1 MEHRKPDPM
10 QPVAKICFLLS
21 SVIALGACAAYQP
34 YSDDPAVDE
43 YIVQPGDNI
52 HLIAFAFETTPKA
65 LQRANPWVS
74 PRQLAPGMRLT
85 VPRSDRGETLAG
97 VESVGAGDD
106 HESAGVDIQP
116 RSADFIWPLR
126 KYRISSRYGRRWG
139 RLHAGI
145 DLRAPKGTPIRAAAA
160 GRVIFS
166 GFRGAY
172 GYKVIISH
180 GRGVETV
187 YAHNSRN
194 LVKRGQRVKQGEIIA
209 HVGRTGNA
217 TGSHVHFEFRRHGRA
232 LDPVRQI
239 HAAL

>member
-1 MEHRKPDPM
+1 M
-10 QPVAKICFLLS
+10 QPVSKILFLLS
-21 SVIALGACAAYQP
+21 SAIALGACAAYQP
-34 YSDDPAVDE
+34 YSDDPAPNE

-52 HLIAFAFETTPKA
+52 HLVAFAFETTPQA
-65 LQRANPWVS
+65 LRRENPWVG
-74 PRQLAPGMRLT
+74 PRKLAPGMRLA
-85 VPRSDRGETLAG
+85 VPRPDRDAG
-97 VESVGAGDD
+97 VVGGG
-106 HESAGVDIQP
+106 HELTHDDIQP

-126 KYRISSRYGRRWG
+126 KYRVSSRYGRRWG

-145 DLRAPKGTPIRAAAA
+145 DLRAPRGTPIRAAAA
-160 GRVIFS
+160 GRVTFA

-194 LVKRGQRVKQGEIIA
+194 LVKRGQRVRQGEIIA

-239 HAAL
+239 QASL

>member
-1 MEHRKPDPM
+1 MAPVERETPESM
-10 QPVAKICFLLS
+10 Q
-21 SVIALGACAAYQP
+21 SVSRIAIILGSALALAACAAYQP
-34 YSDDPAVDE
+34 YSENPASDE

-65 LQRANPWVS
+65 LRHANPWVN
-74 PRQLAPGMRLT
+74 PRQLAPGMRLA
-85 VPRSDRGETLAG
+85 VPRSERGQSLAG
-97 VESVGAGDD
+97 AGPGHEYADD
-106 HESAGVDIQP
+106 DIRP
-116 RSADFIWPLR
+116 RSAGFIWPLR
-126 KYRISSRYGRRWG
+126 KYRVSSRYGRRWG

-172 GYKVIISH
+172 GHKIIIRH

-194 LVKRGQRVKQGEIIA
+194 LVTRGQRVEQGEIIG
-209 HVGRTGNA
+209 HVGRSGNA
-217 TGSHVHFEFRRHGRA
+217 TGYHVHFEFRRHGQA

-239 HAAL
+239 HASL

>member
-1 MEHRKPDPM
+1 MERDTFEAM
-10 QPVAKICFLLS
+10 QFVLKIVLILLS
-21 SVIALGACAAYQP
+21 AVALAACAAYQP
-34 YSDDPAVDE
+34 YSEDPAGDE

-52 HLIAFAFETTPKA
+52 HLIAFAYETTPQA
-65 LQRANPWVS
+65 LRRANPWAD
-74 PRQLAPGMRLT
+74 PLQLTPGMRLAL
-85 VPRSDRGETLAG
+85 PRSERGAGLAG
-97 VESVGAGDD
+97 GG
-106 HESAGVDIQP
+106 HEPVHEDIQP

-126 KYRISSRYGRRWG
+126 KYRVSSRYGRRWG
-139 RLHAGI
+139 RMHAGI
-145 DLRAPKGTPIRAAAA
+145 DLRAPRGTPIRAAAA

-217 TGSHVHFEFRRHGRA
+217 TGSHVHFEFRRHGQA

>member
-1 MEHRKPDPM
+1 M
-10 QPVAKICFLLS
+10 QPLMKIALVLAS
-21 SVIALGACAAYQP
+21 AIALGACAAYQP
-34 YSDDPAVDE
+34 YSDDPAPNE
-43 YIVQPGDNI
+43 YIVQQGDNI
-52 HLIAFAFETTPKA
+52 HLIAFALETTPKA
-65 LQRANPWVS
+65 IGRANPWVN

-85 VPRSDRGETLAG
+85 VPRSARGDAFAG
-97 VESVGAGDD
+97 GD
-106 HESAGVDIQP
+106 HESEADAIQP

-126 KYRISSRYGRRWG
+126 KYRVSSRFGRRWG

-145 DLRAPKGTPIRAAAA
+145 DLRAPKGTPVRAAAA

-172 GYKVIISH
+172 GNKIIISH

-209 HVGRTGNA
+209 NVGRSGNA
-217 TGSHVHFEFRRHGRA
+217 TGYHVHFEFRRYGRA

-239 HAAL
+239 QASL